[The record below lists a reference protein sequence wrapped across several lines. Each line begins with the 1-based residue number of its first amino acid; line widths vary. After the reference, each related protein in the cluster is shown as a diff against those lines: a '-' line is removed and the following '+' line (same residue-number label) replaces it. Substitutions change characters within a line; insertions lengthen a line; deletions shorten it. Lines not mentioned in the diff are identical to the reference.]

1 MTHGFTSIGRFLR
14 GFRRGEDG
22 GPTIE
27 FCIMFI
33 PFMILTISAFEL
45 GLLTTRH
52 VMLERG
58 LDMAIRE
65 VRLNTG
71 SIIDEDDLK
80 VMVCNAAGLIP
91 VCTDR
96 LRLEM
101 VTVDLRTTNGVG
113 AGKVDPVPECI
124 DSSDP
129 FARDIEFNNGLP
141 NQMMFVRACA
151 RAAPMFPDYGLGWF
165 LSRMADDDSDRY
177 YRLVATS
184 AFVMEPL

>member
-1 MTHGFTSIGRFLR
+1 MTHGFKSIGRFLR

-33 PFMILTISAFEL
+33 PFMVLTISAFEL

-71 SIIDEDDLK
+71 NHIDEDDLK

-91 VCTDR
+91 ECTER
-96 LRLEM
+96 MRLEM
-101 VTVDLRTTNGVG
+101 VTVDLRVTNGVG
-113 AGKVDPVPECI
+113 AGKVDPVPECV

-129 FARDIEFNNGLP
+129 FARPIGFDNGLP
-141 NQMMFVRACA
+141 NQMMIVRACA
-151 RAAPMFPDYGLGWF
+151 RAAPMFPDSALGWF
-165 LSRMADDDSDRY
+165 LSRMNDNDPGY

-184 AFVMEPL
+184 AFVMEPI